1 MRKSIWT
8 LPRVF
13 CKQVAP
19 LFVLKQEG
27 AHPFSEIPEKPVT
40 EKPIP
45 SSTPVLSLSLY
56 CGQVV
61 VDTGEGKAVEETV
74 CSTYLLV
81 MIFDNYYLLLCP
93 PSSHTPRAAYL
104 PSLLLP
110 TLLTYTYLCHDRFH
124 KKCFVNLCHSLLLA
138 AVQNHFSQLISK

>member
-1 MRKSIWT
+1 MRISIWT

-93 PSSHTPRAAYL
+93 PSTHTPRAAYL
-104 PSLLLP
+104 S
-110 TLLTYTYLCHDRFH
+110 TVITTTYTTYLY
-124 KKCFVNLCHSLLLA
+124 LLMPRR
-138 AVQNHFSQLISK
+138 FSQEMFCKPLPVRN

>member
-74 CSTYLLV
+74 FCVLYLPTYLL
-81 MIFDNYYLLLCP
+81 
-93 PSSHTPRAAYL
+93 TYL
-104 PSLLLP
+104 PLVP
-110 TLLTYTYLCHDRFH
+110 TYYYYPSR
-124 KKCFVNLCHSLLLA
+124 
-138 AVQNHFSQLISK
+138 